1 MLTSYVNVPLLL
13 PLDAPARLELL
24 GHVRARVVVARAA
37 AGGRARAAR
46 LGARRPRL
54 PLRPAELP

>member
-1 MLTSYVNVPLLL
+1 MQTSYVNVPLLL

-24 GHVRARVVVARAA
+24 GDVGARVVVAGAA

-46 LGARRPRL
+46 LGARRPHL
-54 PLRPAELP
+54 PLRPSGLP